1 MRDKH
6 PKFGEHY
13 GVLTKV
19 NAESELIY
27 ADYSMEESQ
36 NLYEEML
43 MVGVKEIF
51 LDVEEEDE
59 TFSSTMFF
67 STDASTDFKS
77 LMIIV
82 TNLRPHEFSECK
94 ENHFRMWFD

>member
-1 MRDKH
+1 MRDTH
-6 PKFGEHY
+6 PKFGTHY

-27 ADYSMEESQ
+27 ANCSIGESQ
-36 NLYEEML
+36 NLYEDML

-51 LDVEEEDE
+51 LDVDEEDE
-59 TFSSTMFF
+59 TFSFTMFF
-67 STDASTDFKS
+67 STDEGTDFKS
-77 LMIIV
+77 LMIIL